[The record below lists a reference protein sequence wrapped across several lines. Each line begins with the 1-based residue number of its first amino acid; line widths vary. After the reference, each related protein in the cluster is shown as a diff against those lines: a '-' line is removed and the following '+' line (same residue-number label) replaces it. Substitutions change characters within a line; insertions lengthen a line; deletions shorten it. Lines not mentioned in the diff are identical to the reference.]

1 VRLCLNLSASHHMQ
15 RIVFWEE
22 MEDIC
27 SPLLSPLQSYSV
39 RGESFC
45 LLCNQEPFF
54 FQISF
59 GDFFFSFLGLLVDL
73 YYTDLFCSSPI
84 CSRFGDYGNRSFL
97 VEDLLHWYVPDILF
111 YSEQFCLYMTPC
123 MFICAI
129 ICREDWILAPIGKKI
144 RLLRSIRMIIGI

>member
-1 VRLCLNLSASHHMQ
+1 MLKSLSLTSHAKDCVLGRDGGHLFPSSLSSPIVQ
-15 RIVFWEE
+15 CEGRIVLPPVQPRT
-22 MEDIC
+22 I
-27 SPLLSPLQSYSV
+27 
-39 RGESFC
+39 
-45 LLCNQEPFF
+45 FF
-54 FQISF
+54 PNFIW
-59 GDFFFSFLGLLVDL
+59 GFFFSFLGLLVDL